1 MRRTVIV
8 ACALA
13 CLLALTGSASA
24 AIKSKVSLNFYRA
37 TVTQKVYRTMLTKGV
52 DIAASKTFGN
62 RVRLDLVL
70 TESQVRALR
79 AKGVRVS
86 LLRNSKGQTAR
97 QAAAAQL
104 ASGFNVWRDYDGP
117 DGIRAYMYD
126 LAKRNPQLLKLEVI
140 GHSGQGRE
148 IIALKMTQ
156 SAKDVPDGSRP
167 AALYSATQHA
177 REWIATEVD
186 RRFLAHLITRWRA
199 NDKAVKDMLKTRE
212 LWFVLVANPD
222 GYQFTF
228 QSPDTRLW
236 RKTLTEQN
244 GIPGVQVGDGVDPN
258 RNYPEHW
265 NYDGE
270 GSSGIQ
276 SSDTYRGPSA
286 ASEPETTTITSLFNR
301 IDFRFQVN
309 YHSFGQWLLYPQGW
323 QIGTPTGDD
332 PIYYALSGNKD
343 NPAIPGFNPGLSSDV
358 LYVTNGEMTDFAYSR
373 RGTIAWTPELSP
385 GCPNCGFVFPDNE
398 ALVEA
403 EFQRNLPFAM
413 DVARST
419 TTPTT
424 PVSHLG
430 LTTKPFYLK
439 SDDTY
444 KFGLPE
450 ANFVFSYS
458 YGDPQPVQVLALRSL
473 GAVTLKYQINGGPVQ
488 SKPTSE
494 WAGGEKFD
502 LGTSRYYHAV
512 RGMVTGTSVGD
523 SVKVWFEGGG
533 KASDSFTYQ
542 AVNESANDVL
552 ILSAEDYTG
561 ASNVSPSL
569 GHPRYVSFYQDALT
583 ANGIGAD
590 VYDVDARGRKAPTY
604 LGVLSHYKAVI
615 WYTGD
620 DAITREAGWSAGNAS
635 RLAMDEILHARSY
648 LNEGGKILYTGQFAG
663 HQYTQGHG
671 PQLYD
676 PTEANGRCQS
686 GSGQPGDPFVP
697 LLDRCLILYGSPSSD
712 LQNDVIEYWFG
723 AFLTNEAAGFD
734 DEGNNLDVVGTDDP
748 FTGTRMTFNG
758 GDSADNQF
766 FDDASFISTGGI
778 LPESTYPQFKSWVAG
793 KYDRPGGPFDPHSGA
808 RYAYSQIADQ
818 TFKRFTHTVTVPA
831 GGANMSFWTSY
842 NTEADWDMLFVEAH
856 TVGQNDWTT
865 LKDINNHTT
874 QSTGE
879 SCKPENGPGGWRTIH
894 PFMDHYQ
901 TQDDAAADKC
911 VPHGTTGDWW
921 ASSGN
926 SGGWEQWSVDLAG
939 PAGRFAGKQIE
950 VSITYVSDWSF
961 QGLGVFLDDIAVSTG
976 EGSTDFETSDG
987 GWATP
992 DAPAGSAPNF
1002 NTWKV
1007 TDAAGFPEGAIIA
1020 TPDTLYMG
1028 FGFEGITDHE
1038 TRNEV
1043 MRQAMEYLLN

>member
-156 SAKDVPDGSRP
+156 GAKEVPDGSRP

-244 GIPGVQVGDGVDPN
+244 GTPGVQVGDGVDPN

-343 NPAIPGFNPGLSSDV
+343 NPAIPGFNPGSLLRRPLCDERRDDGLRV
-358 LYVTNGEMTDFAYSR
+358 LAPRHDRVD
-373 RGTIAWTPELSP
+373 
-385 GCPNCGFVFPDNE
+385 
-398 ALVEA
+398 
-403 EFQRNLPFAM
+403 
-413 DVARST
+413 ARAFT
-419 TTPTT
+419 
-424 PVSHLG
+424 
-430 LTTKPFYLK
+430 
-439 SDDTY
+439 
-444 KFGLPE
+444 GLPE
-450 ANFVFSYS
+450 
-458 YGDPQPVQVLALRSL
+458 LR
-473 GAVTLKYQINGGPVQ
+473 
-488 SKPTSE
+488 
-494 WAGGEKFD
+494 
-502 LGTSRYYHAV
+502 V
-512 RGMVTGTSVGD
+512 R
-523 SVKVWFEGGG
+523 
-533 KASDSFTYQ
+533 
-542 AVNESANDVL
+542 L
-552 ILSAEDYTG
+552 
-561 ASNVSPSL
+561 
-569 GHPRYVSFYQDALT
+569 
-583 ANGIGAD
+583 
-590 VYDVDARGRKAPTY
+590 
-604 LGVLSHYKAVI
+604 
-615 WYTGD
+615 
-620 DAITREAGWSAGNAS
+620 
-635 RLAMDEILHARSY
+635 
-648 LNEGGKILYTGQFAG
+648 
-663 HQYTQGHG
+663 
-671 PQLYD
+671 
-676 PTEANGRCQS
+676 
-686 GSGQPGDPFVP
+686 PG
-697 LLDRCLILYGSPSSD
+697 
-712 LQNDVIEYWFG
+712 
-723 AFLTNEAAGFD
+723 
-734 DEGNNLDVVGTDDP
+734 
-748 FTGTRMTFNG
+748 
-758 GDSADNQF
+758 
-766 FDDASFISTGGI
+766 
-778 LPESTYPQFKSWVAG
+778 
-793 KYDRPGGPFDPHSGA
+793 
-808 RYAYSQIADQ
+808 
-818 TFKRFTHTVTVPA
+818 
-831 GGANMSFWTSY
+831 
-842 NTEADWDMLFVEAH
+842 
-856 TVGQNDWTT
+856 
-865 LKDINNHTT
+865 
-874 QSTGE
+874 
-879 SCKPENGPGGWRTIH
+879 
-894 PFMDHYQ
+894 
-901 TQDDAAADKC
+901 
-911 VPHGTTGDWW
+911 
-921 ASSGN
+921 
-926 SGGWEQWSVDLAG
+926 
-939 PAGRFAGKQIE
+939 
-950 VSITYVSDWSF
+950 
-961 QGLGVFLDDIAVSTG
+961 
-976 EGSTDFETSDG
+976 
-987 GWATP
+987 
-992 DAPAGSAPNF
+992 
-1002 NTWKV
+1002 
-1007 TDAAGFPEGAIIA
+1007 
-1020 TPDTLYMG
+1020 
-1028 FGFEGITDHE
+1028 
-1038 TRNEV
+1038 
-1043 MRQAMEYLLN
+1043 

>member
-1 MRRTVIV
+1 MKRWTVL
-8 ACALA
+8 ACAL
-13 CLLALTGSASA
+13 LALLVWSSTALA
-24 AIKSKVSLNFYRA
+24 AGVKSKVSLDFYRA
-37 TVTQKVYRTMLTKGV
+37 KVSNKVYHRMLDKQLDV
-52 DIAASKTFGN
+52 AASKTTAKG
-62 RVRLDLVL
+62 VRLDLVL
-70 TESQVRALR
+70 TKGQVRALR
-79 AKGVRVS
+79 AKGISVH

-97 QAAAAQL
+97 QAAAAQMT
-104 ASGFNVWRDYDGP
+104 SGYNVWRDYDGP
-117 DGIRAYMYD
+117 DGFRSYMYD

-140 GHSGQGRE
+140 GHTGKGRE

-156 SAKDVPDGSRP
+156 GAKEVPDGSRP
-167 AALYSATQHA
+167 AALYSSLQHA
-177 REWIATEVD
+177 REWIASEVN
-186 RRFLAHLITRWRA
+186 RRFLEHLIARWRA
-199 NDKAVKDMLKTRE
+199 NDKAVKNMLKTRE
-212 LWFVLVANPD
+212 LWFVLIANPD
-222 GYQFTF
+222 GYQYTF

-236 RKTLTEQN
+236 RKNLRDNN
-244 GIPGVQVGDGVDPN
+244 GDGIIQVGDGVDPN

-270 GSSGIQ
+270 GSSAIQ

-286 ASEPETTTITSLFNR
+286 ASEAETTAITGLFDR

-373 RGTIAWTPELSP
+373 RGTISWTPELSP
-385 GCPNCGFVFPDNE
+385 GCPNCGFVFPDDE
-398 ALVEA
+398 ALVQA

-413 DVARST
+413 DVAKSVA
-419 TTPTT
+419 TPTS

-473 GAVTLKYQINGGPVQ
+473 GAITVRYQINGGAVQ
-488 SKPTSE
+488 NAPTSE
-494 WAGGEKFD
+494 WGVAGSGDGEKYD
-502 LGTSRYYHAV
+502 LGTSRYYHAM
-512 RGMVTGTSVGD
+512 RGVVTGTTPGD
-523 SVKVWFEGGG
+523 SVKVWFTGGG
-533 KASDSFTYQ
+533 KTSDSFTYQ
-542 AVNESANDVL
+542 AVSESTNDVL
-552 ILSAEDYTG
+552 ILSAEDYSG
-561 ASNVSPSL
+561 ASPFPPHSGPEYL
-569 GHPRYVSFYQDALT
+569 GFYEDALA
-583 ANGIGAD
+583 ANHIGYD

-604 LGVLSHYKAVI
+604 LGVLSHYDAVV

-620 DAITREAGWSAGNAS
+620 DAVTREPGWSAGNAS
-635 RLAMDEILHARSY
+635 RLAMDELLHVRSY
-648 LNEGGKILYTGQFAG
+648 LNEGGKVLYTGQFAG

-671 PQLYD
+671 AQFYD
-676 PTEANGRCQS
+676 PTEANARCTTPPAPTLS
-686 GSGQPGDPFVP
+686 
-697 LLDRCLILYGSPSSD
+697 RCLILYGSPSSD
-712 LQNDVIEYWFG
+712 LQGDVIEYWFG
-723 AFLTNEAAGFD
+723 AFLTNEQAGFD
-734 DEGNNLDVVGTDDP
+734 EDGNNLNVIGTDDP
-748 FTGTRMTFNG
+748 LTGTTMSFNG

-766 FDDASFISTGGI
+766 FDNASFISTSGI
-778 LPESTYPQFKSWVAG
+778 LPLSMYPQFESWVAA
-793 KYDRPGGPFDPHSGA
+793 KYDRPGGPFEPHSGT

-818 TFKRFTHTVTVPA
+818 SFKRFTHVVDVPA

-842 NTEADWDMLFVEAH
+842 NTEADWDQLFVEAH
-856 TVGQNDWTT
+856 TVGQDDWTT
-865 LKDINNHTT
+865 LQDTSVPSHTT
-874 QSTGE
+874 QATGE

-901 TQDDAAADKC
+901 TIVGDDC
-911 VPHGTTGDWW
+911 EPHGTSGDWW
-921 ASSGN
+921 SSNGN
-926 SGGWEQWSVDLAG
+926 SGGWQQWLVDLTG
-939 PAGRFAGKQIE
+939 PGGRFAGKQIE

-961 QGLGVFLDDIAVSTG
+961 QGLGVFLDDIVVSTG
-976 EGSTDFETSDG
+976 QGTTDFESGDG
-987 GWATP
+987 GWGTP
-992 DAPAGSAPNF
+992 LAPAGSAPNF

-1007 TDAAGFPEGAIIA
+1007 TDPTGFPEGAVIA

-1028 FGFEGITDHE
+1028 FGFEGITDAA

-1043 MRQAMEYLLN
+1043 MGKAMDYLLN